1 MQSLLV
7 RECRE
12 KDIGDI
18 LKIEK
23 ESFSDCW
30 RKETLEKELSLSFS
44 YFLVAEVNKEVVGY
58 LISWI
63 IDEVCELN
71 RIAVSK
77 RFRGKGV
84 GKKLITSLINFCL
97 EKKVKEVFLEVR
109 ESNFTAIRFYES
121 FGFKKISTRKNYYGR
136 ETAIV
141 YKLFLGG
148 KHVKR

>member
-1 MQSLLV
+1 MQDLLV

-12 KDIGDI
+12 EDIGDI
-18 LKIEK
+18 LKIER

-30 RKETLEKELSLSFS
+30 SKETLEKELSLPFS

-77 RFRGKGV
+77 RFRGKGI
-84 GKKLITSLINFCL
+84 GKKLITSLINFCF
-97 EKKVKEVFLEVR
+97 EKSVKGILLEVR
-109 ESNFTAIRFYES
+109 ESNFAAIRFYES
-121 FGFKKISTRKNYYGR
+121 FGFKKISTRKNYYGN
-136 ETAIV
+136 ETALI

-148 KHVKR
+148 RHVKG

>member
-30 RKETLEKELSLSFS
+30 RKETLEKELSLPFS

-84 GKKLITSLINFCL
+84 GKKLITSLINFCISL
-97 EKKVKEVFLEVR
+97 VIDAFN
-109 ESNFTAIRFYES
+109 SAFITAVPDT
-121 FGFKKISTRKNYYGR
+121 KISKSS
-136 ETAIV
+136 A
-141 YKLFLGG
+141 
-148 KHVKR
+148 